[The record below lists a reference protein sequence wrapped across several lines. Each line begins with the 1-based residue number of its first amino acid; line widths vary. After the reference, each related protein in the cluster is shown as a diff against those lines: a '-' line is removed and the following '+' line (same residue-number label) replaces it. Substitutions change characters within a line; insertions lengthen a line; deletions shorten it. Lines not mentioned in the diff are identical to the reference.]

1 MELKLIVQ
9 CQQYPQ
15 IDRASQAA
23 RCTECCSISLFFITG
38 LDGVHQCQT
47 PCWFPHAHAQKRT
60 RINTHI
66 PALYINGTICSQ
78 LYMRQLTNYPTVP
91 GLTDCFPWKQMTTVF
106 ILCPPWHYKI
116 RLLTFPYAYILH
128 AFFLILVS
136 ALFTE
141 SPGNSNL
148 LYIYV
153 YTTPKLR
160 FFYET

>member
-47 PCWFPHAHAQKRT
+47 PCWFPHAHAQKCT

-66 PALYINGTICSQ
+66 PALFINGTICSQ
-78 LYMRQLTNYPTVP
+78 LYMWQLTNYPTVP

-128 AFFLILVS
+128 AFFFKFSSPFYLLNLQGIAIFYIFMCIL
-136 ALFTE
+136 
-141 SPGNSNL
+141 L
-148 LYIYV
+148 LN
-153 YTTPKLR
+153 
-160 FFYET
+160 